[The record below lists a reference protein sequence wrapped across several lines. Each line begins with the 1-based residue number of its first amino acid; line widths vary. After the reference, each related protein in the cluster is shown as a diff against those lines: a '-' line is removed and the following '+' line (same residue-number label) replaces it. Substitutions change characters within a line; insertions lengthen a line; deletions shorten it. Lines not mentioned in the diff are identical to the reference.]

1 MLDKSPFQLVASRA
15 TGCRGALSN
24 LLLVNH
30 YRQDN
35 RIGFSRRS
43 HR

>member
-1 MLDKSPFQLVASRA
+1 MLDKSPIQLVASRA

-30 YRQDN
+30 YRQDGHK
-35 RIGFSRRS
+35 GFSGRCQ
-43 HR
+43 